1 MGMAVEPE
9 EVRMEKSGEV
19 RVEKRGEVR
28 VAVKLGG
35 AGNRRRDAL

>member
-19 RVEKRGEVR
+19 RVDKRGEVR
-28 VAVKLGG
+28 VGKRGEGG
-35 AGNRRRDAL
+35 MVEG

>member
-28 VAVKLGG
+28 VGKRGEGG
-35 AGNRRRDAL
+35 MVEG

>member
-1 MGMAVEPE
+1 MAVEPE

-28 VAVKLGG
+28 VGKRGEGG
-35 AGNRRRDAL
+35 MVEG

>member
-28 VAVKLGG
+28 VGKRGEGVMVEG
-35 AGNRRRDAL
+35 